1 MMLYSER
8 VGTRVGNLGAA
19 TSGNWWTF
27 CALVPGFLN
36 HAVTGFQVYRL
47 KNRKI
52 KKSKLRAV
60 GLSEEQVESTP
71 DWGGSLCFDELER
84 AVLFYTD
91 DLMLSRGR
99 VLDSTFAVLK
109 NI

>member
-1 MMLYSER
+1 MFESRGYR
-8 VGTRVGNLGAA
+8 IP
-19 TSGNWWTF
+19 
-27 CALVPGFLN
+27 ALPIKEPEN
-36 HAVTGFQVYRL
+36 
-47 KNRKI
+47 

-60 GLSEEQVESTP
+60 GLSEEQIESIL
-71 DWGGSLCFDELER
+71 GCSSCFDEIER

-91 DLMLSRGR
+91 DLMLPRGR